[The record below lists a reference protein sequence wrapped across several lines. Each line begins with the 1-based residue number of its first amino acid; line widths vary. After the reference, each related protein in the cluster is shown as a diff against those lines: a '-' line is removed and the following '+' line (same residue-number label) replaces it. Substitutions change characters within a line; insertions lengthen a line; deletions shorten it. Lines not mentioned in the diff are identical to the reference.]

1 MRTTAKLLL
10 MMGTA
15 LVVALPVMPAAE
27 AAGTEH
33 ATIANFSFSPDP
45 VKIPIGTTLEW
56 TNTDGTVHTVTAD
69 DNSFSSGNLASD
81 AKFSHTFDRP
91 GPVAYHCKI
100 HPSMKGTVEVE
111 ASPTT
116 AAPTTTTAAP
126 ATTTT
131 SAPTTTTTAASS
143 PPTAGLVVPKVT
155 ATKPA
160 VTSTTRAIT
169 APTTVTTAAAPA
181 TSTTAPAAT
190 STTLAGQAASPSTQ
204 AALDTPSGESG
215 RGGAVGLVMATAAVL
230 GLGGGGWWAW
240 RRRVSAG

>member
-1 MRTTAKLLL
+1 MRMTAKLLL

-33 ATIANFSFSPDP
+33 ATIANFSFSPNP

-69 DNSFSSGNLASD
+69 DNSFSSGNLAGD
-81 AKFSHTFDRP
+81 AKFSHTFDQP
-91 GPVAYHCKI
+91 GPVAYHCEI
-100 HPSMKGTVEVE
+100 HPSMKGTVDVE

-116 AAPTTTTAAP
+116 AAPTTTTTAAP
-126 ATTTT
+126 
-131 SAPTTTTTAASS
+131 APTTTTTAASS

-160 VTSTTRAIT
+160 VTSTTHAIT
-169 APTTVTTAAAPA
+169 APTTVTTAAAPT

-190 STTLAGQAASPSTQ
+190 STTLPEQAASPSTE
-204 AALDTPSGESG
+204 AALDTPAGESG
-215 RGGAVGLVMATAAVL
+215 KGGAVGLVVAIAAVL